1 MQPIQSN
8 WSVFHLDEKARA
20 FEQGR
25 TVSEDG
31 ALSPIFEE
39 ITPRAVNGAITGIL
53 LTISY
58 LSSLPW
64 QATHLVV

>member
-1 MQPIQSN
+1 MRPIQSN

>member
-1 MQPIQSN
+1 MRPIQSN
-8 WSVFHLDEKARA
+8 WSVFHLDEKAHA